1 MFRMAYAQGAQAAF
15 TKFALAMPSM
25 KPFAEHAIE
34 LAGLGLI
41 AAPAAHSLIAGD
53 SDDSPV
59 VNKLKHTSDLTGL
72 ALLAV
77 PSALKLLQRH

>member
-1 MFRMAYAQGAQAAF
+1 MFRMAYAQGAKAAF
-15 TKFALAMPSM
+15 AKFAFAMPGL
-25 KPFAEHAIE
+25 KPFAEHAID

-41 AAPAAHSLIAGD
+41 AAPVAHSLIAGD

-77 PSALKLLQRH
+77 PTAMKLLGKH

>member
-1 MFRMAYAQGAQAAF
+1 MFRMAYAQGAQAALV
-15 TKFALAMPSM
+15 KFALAMPSM
-25 KPFAEHAIE
+25 KPFAEHAVE

-41 AAPAAHSLIAGD
+41 AAPVAHSLIAGD

-77 PSALKLLQRH
+77 PTAMKLLQRH